1 MRVVA
6 AQDALIHWWNAS
18 QERGATIG
26 WRSERHMADIASISG
41 SFIPQSMAGAQA
53 SQASQGA
60 ERLRDA
66 ARRARL
72 AQSQAAASDDGDDV
86 QFSAQAYF
94 TSKLRNLPI
103 REDLV
108 ARVRD
113 EIARGKYDSPDK
125 LDKALDEMIGD
136 HA

>member
-1 MRVVA
+1 
-6 AQDALIHWWNAS
+6 
-18 QERGATIG
+18 
-26 WRSERHMADIASISG
+26 
-41 SFIPQSMAGAQA
+41 MAGAQA
-53 SQASQGA
+53 SQGTD
-60 ERLRDA
+60 RVRDA
-66 ARRARL
+66 ARRAKL
-72 AQSQAAASDDGDDV
+72 AQAQAAASDDGDDV

-103 REDLV
+103 RDDLV

-113 EIARGKYDSPDK
+113 EIARGKYDTPDK

>member
-1 MRVVA
+1 
-6 AQDALIHWWNAS
+6 
-18 QERGATIG
+18 
-26 WRSERHMADIASISG
+26 
-41 SFIPQSMAGAQA
+41 MAGAQA

-72 AQSQAAASDDGDDV
+72 AQAQAAATEDGDDV

-94 TSKLRNLPI
+94 TSKLHNLPI
-103 REDLV
+103 REDMV

-113 EIARGKYDSPDK
+113 EIARGKYDTPDK